1 MALLDYILGRPL
13 ASSEDQQERIGPLA
27 GVSVFGLDAL
37 SSAAY
42 GPEAALTILIPLGV
56 AGVHYGLDITI
67 AVSVILI
74 IVYFS
79 YRQTIAAYPQGAGSY
94 TVAKQ
99 NLGKHAGLW
108 AAVALLV
115 DYTLNVAVG
124 ISAGIGALTSAF
136 PILQP
141 YTLIL
146 CLAALVFLAFLN
158 LRGLRESGL
167 AFMPPTYLF
176 VGCLLLVCLVGIVKT
191 IVYGGHP
198 QAVVAP
204 PVVPQAAQ
212 ASISIWLF
220 LKAFAAGCT
229 AMTGVEAVSN
239 GVPVFKDPSVR
250 SARLTLTFIV
260 ATLIVLLLGIAY
272 LVAAY
277 RIVATDPGSPN
288 YQSILSLV
296 TAAVVGRGVFYYVT
310 MVAILLVLCLSA
322 NTSFADFP
330 RVCRTVSIDGFLPA
344 SFGVRGR
351 RLVYTQGILLL
362 TVLAGTLLFAFNGV
376 TDRLI
381 PLFAVGAFLA
391 FTLSQA
397 GMVVHWLKSQEPRAR
412 LSATVNGIG
421 ALATGITLIIV
432 IVTKFAE
439 GAWLVLI
446 VLPLLYFCMHAIER
460 HYQQVAAEI
469 AISGPISLREP
480 SSLIAVVPLD
490 HLNTVAARA
499 LQAAFAVS
507 ELVHVVHV
515 EHEDGDQ
522 DFAADWDKYVKPSI
536 EQSGL
541 TEPKVVVL
549 KSPYRKIVAPTL
561 NYIWNLERENPD
573 NSIVVLI
580 PQLVESHWYY
590 SFLHN
595 QRAAILRTVLLLKGR
610 NRILIMDVP
619 WHLECQTQTRGHHRM
634 EPWDQAPAWLDR

>member
-1 MALLDYILGRPL
+1 MALLDFILGRPL
-13 ASSEDQQERIGPLA
+13 ASSEDQQERIGSFA
-27 GVSVFGLDAL
+27 GLSVFGLDAL

-42 GPEAALTILIPLGV
+42 GPEAALTILIPLGL
-56 AGVHYGLDITI
+56 AGVGLGIPITV
-67 AVSVILI
+67 AVSAILI

-99 NLGKHAGLW
+99 NLGKHAGLG
-108 AAVALLV
+108 AAVALMV

-124 ISAGIGALTSAF
+124 ISAGIGALVSAF
-136 PILQP
+136 PALQP
-141 YTLIL
+141 HTLLL
-146 CLAALVFLAFLN
+146 CLTVLALLAFMN
-158 LRGLRESGL
+158 LRGLREAGL

-176 VGCLLLVCLVGIVKT
+176 IGCLLLVCLSGVVKP
-191 IVYGGHP
+191 ILSGAHP
-198 QAVVAP
+198 QPLVELSLP
-204 PVVPQAAQ
+204 PPPQTT
-212 ASISIWLF
+212 ISLWLF

-239 GVPVFKDPSVR
+239 GVPVFKEPWVK

-260 ATLIVLLLGIAY
+260 AILIILLLGIAY
-272 LVAAY
+272 LVSAY
-277 RIVATDPGSPN
+277 KITATEPGSPS

-296 TAAVVGRGVFYYVT
+296 TAAVAGRRVFYYVT
-310 MVAILLVLCLSA
+310 MVAVLLVLCLSA

-351 RLVYTQGILLL
+351 RLVYTQGIVLL
-362 TVLAGTLLFAFNGV
+362 TALAGILLFIFNGV

-397 GMVVHWLKSQEPRAR
+397 GMVMHWLKSQKPNAYV
-412 LSATVNGIG
+412 SAIINGVG
-421 ALATGITLIIV
+421 AFATGVTLLIV

-439 GAWLVLI
+439 GAWIVLI
-446 VLPLLYFCMHAIER
+446 VLPLLFLIMQAIEW
-460 HYQQVAAEI
+460 HYRDVAEEI
-469 AISGPISLREP
+469 AISGPILLREP
-480 SSLIAVVPLD
+480 SPLIAVVPLD
-490 HLNTVAARA
+490 HINSVSARA
-499 LQAAFAVS
+499 LQAAFAVTKK
-507 ELVHVVHV
+507 VHVVHV
-515 EHEDGDQ
+515 EHEDSEE
-522 DFAADWDKYVKPSI
+522 DFAGEWDKYVKPAI
-536 EQSGL
+536 QQSRL
-541 TEPKVVVL
+541 PAPEVVVL
-549 KSPYRKIVAPTL
+549 QSPYRQVVAPTL
-561 NYIWNLERENPD
+561 DYIWNLERENPD

-619 WHLECQTQTRGHHRM
+619 WHLNCQLKVRGRHRM
-634 EPWDQAPAWLDR
+634 EPWDRAPAWLDR

>member
-13 ASSEDQQERIGPLA
+13 ASSEDQQERIGSFA

-42 GPEAALTILIPLGV
+42 GPEAALTILIPLGL
-56 AGVHYGLDITI
+56 AGVGLGIPITV
-67 AVSVILI
+67 AVSAILV

-79 YRQTIAAYPQGAGSY
+79 YRQTIAAYPEGAGSY

-99 NLGKHAGLW
+99 NLGKHAGLC
-108 AAVALLV
+108 AAVALMV

-124 ISAGIGALTSAF
+124 ISAGIGALVSAF
-136 PILQP
+136 PVLQP
-141 YTLIL
+141 HTLLL
-146 CLAALVFLAFLN
+146 CLTVLALLAFLN
-158 LRGLRESGL
+158 LRGLREAGL

-176 VGCLLLVCLVGIVKT
+176 IGCLILVCLIGIVKT
-191 IVYGGHP
+191 IVSGGHP
-198 QAVVAP
+198 QPLAEFPSP
-204 PVVPQAAQ
+204 PQPQTT
-212 ASISIWLF
+212 INLWLF

-239 GVPVFKDPSVR
+239 GVPVFKEPAVK

-260 ATLIVLLLGIAY
+260 AILIILLLGIAY
-272 LVAAY
+272 LVSAY
-277 RIVATDPGSPN
+277 QITATEPGSPN

-296 TAAVVGRGVFYYVT
+296 TAAVAGRGAFYYVT
-310 MVAILLVLCLSA
+310 MVAVLLVLCLSA

-351 RLVYTQGILLL
+351 RLVYSQGIVLLTALAGILLF
-362 TVLAGTLLFAFNGV
+362 VFNGV

-397 GMVVHWLKSQEPRAR
+397 GMVMHWLRSKEPNAYV
-412 LSATVNGIG
+412 SAIVNGVG
-421 ALATGITLIIV
+421 AFATGVTLLVV

-439 GAWLVLI
+439 GAWVVLI
-446 VLPLLYFCMHAIER
+446 ALPLLFLIMQAIEW
-460 HYQQVAAEI
+460 HYRDVAEEI

-480 SSLIAVVPLD
+480 SPLIAVVPLD
-490 HLNTVAARA
+490 HLNTVSARA
-499 LQAAFAVS
+499 LQAAFAVTKK
-507 ELVHVVHV
+507 VHVVHV
-515 EHEDGDQ
+515 EHEDSEE
-522 DFAADWDKYVKPSI
+522 DFAGDWAKYVKPAI
-536 EQSGL
+536 KQNRLPAPE
-541 TEPKVVVL
+541 VVVL
-549 KSPYRKIVAPTL
+549 KSPYRKVVAPTL
-561 NYIWNLERENPD
+561 DYIWNLERENPD
-573 NSIVVLI
+573 SSIVVLI

-619 WHLECQTQTRGHHRM
+619 WHLSRQLQVRGHHRM
-634 EPWDQAPAWLDR
+634 EPWDRAPAWLDR

>member
-13 ASSEDQQERIGPLA
+13 ASSEDQQERIGSFS

-42 GPEAALTILIPLGV
+42 GPEAALTILIPLGM
-56 AGVHYGLDITI
+56 AGAGFGIPITV
-67 AVSVILI
+67 AVSAILV

-99 NLGKHAGLW
+99 NLGRHAGLW
-108 AAVALLV
+108 AAVALMV

-124 ISAGIGALTSAF
+124 ISAGIGALVSAF
-136 PILQP
+136 PVFQP
-141 YTLIL
+141 YTLLL
-146 CLAALVFLAFLN
+146 CLGVLALLAFMN
-158 LRGLRESGL
+158 LRGLREAGL

-176 VGCLLLVCLVGIVKT
+176 VGCLILVCLIGIVKT
-191 IVYGGHP
+191 VLSGGHP
-198 QAVVAP
+198 QPLAELP
-204 PVVPQAAQ
+204 SPSQPQTT
-212 ASISIWLF
+212 ISVWLF

-239 GVPVFKDPSVR
+239 GVPVFKEPVVK

-260 ATLIVLLLGIAY
+260 AILIILLIGIAY
-272 LVAAY
+272 LVSAY
-277 RIVATDPGSPN
+277 HITATEPGSPN

-296 TAAVVGRGVFYYVT
+296 TAAVAGRGVFYYLT
-310 MVAILLVLCLSA
+310 MIAVLLVLCLSA

-351 RLVYTQGILLL
+351 RLVYTQGIVLL
-362 TVLAGTLLFAFNGV
+362 TALAGILLFVFNGV

-397 GMVVHWLKSQEPRAR
+397 GMVMHWLRSKEPNAY
-412 LSATVNGIG
+412 LSAIVNGIG
-421 ALATGITLIIV
+421 AFATGLTLIIV

-446 VLPLLYFCMHAIER
+446 ALPLLFLIMQAIEW
-460 HYQQVAAEI
+460 HYREVAEEI
-469 AISGPISLREP
+469 AISGPVPLREP
-480 SSLIAVVPLD
+480 SPLIAVVPLD
-490 HLNTVAARA
+490 HLNTVSARA
-499 LQAAFAVS
+499 LQAAFAVTKK
-507 ELVHVVHV
+507 VHVVHV

-536 EQSGL
+536 RKSRL
-541 TEPKVVVL
+541 PEPKVAVL
-549 KSPYRKIVAPTL
+549 KSPYRKVVAPTL

-573 NSIVVLI
+573 SSIVVLI

-595 QRAAILRTVLLLKGR
+595 QRASILRTVLLLKGR
-610 NRILIMDVP
+610 NRILIMNVP
-619 WHLECQTQTRGHHRM
+619 WHLQCQLDIRGRHRI

>member
-13 ASSEDQQERIGPLA
+13 ASSEDQQERIGPFA

-42 GPEAALTILIPLGV
+42 GPEAALTILIPLGL
-56 AGVHYGLDITI
+56 AGVGLGIPITAAI
-67 AVSVILI
+67 SVILL

-108 AAVALLV
+108 AAVALML

-124 ISAGIGALTSAF
+124 ISAGIGALVSAF
-136 PILQP
+136 PSLQP
-141 YTLIL
+141 HTLL
-146 CLAALVFLAFLN
+146 FCLAVLALLAFLN
-158 LRGLRESGL
+158 LRGLREAGL

-176 VGCLLLVCLVGIVKT
+176 VGCLILVCLIGIIRT
-191 IVYGGHP
+191 IMSGGHP
-198 QAVVAP
+198 KALAELP
-204 PVVPQAAQ
+204 SAPQAQ
-212 ASISIWLF
+212 TTISAWLF

-239 GVPVFKDPSVR
+239 GVQAFREPAVK

-260 ATLIVLLLGIAY
+260 AILIALLLGIAY
-272 LVAAY
+272 LVSAY
-277 RIVATDPGSPN
+277 HVTATEPGSPN
-288 YQSILSLV
+288 YQSVLSLV
-296 TAAVVGRGVFYYVT
+296 TAAVAGRGVFYYVT

-330 RVCRTVSIDGFLPA
+330 RVCRTISIDGFLPA

-351 RLVYTQGILLL
+351 RLVYTQGIVLL
-362 TVLAGTLLFAFNGV
+362 TALAAILLVVFNGV

-397 GMVVHWLKSQEPRAR
+397 GMVMHWLRSKEPNAYV
-412 LSATVNGIG
+412 SAIINGVG
-421 ALATGITLIIV
+421 AFATGVTLIIV

-446 VLPLLYFCMHAIER
+446 VLPVLFFIMQWIEW
-460 HYQQVAAEI
+460 HYRDVAEEI

-480 SSLIAVVPLD
+480 SPLIAVVPLD
-490 HLNTVAARA
+490 HLNTVSARA
-499 LQAAFAVS
+499 LQAAFAVTKK
-507 ELVHVVHV
+507 VHVVHV
-515 EHEDGDQ
+515 EHEDSEE
-522 DFAADWDKYVKPSI
+522 DFAADWDRYVKPGIQHSR
-536 EQSGL
+536 L
-541 TEPKVVVL
+541 PAPVVTVL
-549 KSPYRKIVAPTL
+549 KSPYRRVVAPTL
-561 NYIWNLERENPD
+561 DYIWNLERENAD
-573 NSIVVLI
+573 SSIVVLI

-619 WHLECQTQTRGHHRM
+619 WHLTCQLQTRGHHRM
-634 EPWDQAPAWLDR
+634 EPWDRAPAWLDR

>member
-1 MALLDYILGRPL
+1 MALLDYILGRQL
-13 ASSEDQQERIGPLA
+13 ASSEDQQERIGSFS

-42 GPEAALTILIPLGV
+42 GPEAALTILIPLGM
-56 AGVHYGLDITI
+56 AGAGFGIPITA
-67 AVSVILI
+67 AVSAILI

-99 NLGKHAGLW
+99 NLGKHAGLS
-108 AAVALLV
+108 AAVALMV

-124 ISAGIGALTSAF
+124 ISAGIGALVSAF
-136 PILQP
+136 PFLQP
-141 YTLIL
+141 HTLLL
-146 CLAALVFLAFLN
+146 CLIVLALLAFFN
-158 LRGLRESGL
+158 LRGLREAGL

-176 VGCLLLVCLVGIVKT
+176 VGCLILVCLIGIVKT
-191 IVYGGHP
+191 VLSGGHP
-198 QAVVAP
+198 QPLVELP
-204 PVVPQAAQ
+204 SPQPQ
-212 ASISIWLF
+212 TTISVWLF

-239 GVPVFKDPSVR
+239 GVPVFKEPVVK
-250 SARLTLTFIV
+250 SAQLTLTFIV
-260 ATLIVLLLGIAY
+260 AILIFLLIGIAY
-272 LVAAY
+272 LVSAY
-277 RIVATDPGSPN
+277 HITASEPGSPN

-296 TAAVVGRGVFYYVT
+296 TAAVAGRGAFYYLT
-310 MVAILLVLCLSA
+310 MVAVLLVLCLSA

-330 RVCRTVSIDGFLPA
+330 RVCRTISIDGFLPA

-351 RLVYTQGILLL
+351 RLVYTQGIVLL
-362 TVLAGTLLFAFNGV
+362 TALAGILLFVFNGV

-397 GMVVHWLKSQEPRAR
+397 GMVMHWLRSKEPNAY
-412 LSATVNGIG
+412 LSAIVNGVG
-421 ALATGITLIIV
+421 AFATGLTLIIV

-446 VLPLLYFCMHAIER
+446 VLPLLFLIMRAIEW
-460 HYQQVAAEI
+460 HYREVAEEI
-469 AISGPISLREP
+469 AISGPVPLREP
-480 SSLIAVVPLD
+480 SPLIAVVPLD
-490 HLNTVAARA
+490 HLNTVSARA
-499 LQAAFAVS
+499 LQAAFAVTKK
-507 ELVHVVHV
+507 VHVVHV

-536 EQSGL
+536 RKSRL
-541 TEPKVVVL
+541 PEPKVAVL
-549 KSPYRKIVAPTL
+549 KSPFRKVVAPTL

-573 NSIVVLI
+573 SSIVVLI

-595 QRAAILRTVLLLKGR
+595 QRASILRTVLLLKGR
-610 NRILIMDVP
+610 NRILIMNVP
-619 WHLECQTQTRGHHRM
+619 WHLQCQLDIRGRHRI

>member
-13 ASSEDQQERIGPLA
+13 ASSEDQQERIGSFS

-42 GPEAALTILIPLGV
+42 GPEAALTILIPLGM
-56 AGVHYGLDITI
+56 AGAGFGIPITA
-67 AVSVILI
+67 AVSAILV

-99 NLGKHAGLW
+99 NLGKHAGLS
-108 AAVALLV
+108 AAVALMV

-124 ISAGIGALTSAF
+124 ISAGIGALVSAF
-136 PILQP
+136 PLLQP
-141 YTLIL
+141 HTLLL
-146 CLAALVFLAFLN
+146 CLIVLALLAFFN
-158 LRGLRESGL
+158 LRGLREAGL

-176 VGCLLLVCLVGIVKT
+176 VGCLILVCLIGIVKT
-191 IVYGGHP
+191 VLSGGHP
-198 QAVVAP
+198 QPLVELPSAQ
-204 PVVPQAAQ
+204 PQAT
-212 ASISIWLF
+212 ISVWLF

-239 GVPVFKDPSVR
+239 GVPVFKEPVVK

-260 ATLIVLLLGIAY
+260 AILIFLLIGIAY
-272 LVAAY
+272 LVSAY
-277 RIVATDPGSPN
+277 HITATEPGSSN
-288 YQSILSLV
+288 YQSVLSLV
-296 TAAVVGRGVFYYVT
+296 TAAVAGRGAFYYLT
-310 MVAILLVLCLSA
+310 MVAVLLVLCLSA

-330 RVCRTVSIDGFLPA
+330 RVCRTISIDGFLPA

-351 RLVYTQGILLL
+351 RLVYTQGIVLL
-362 TVLAGTLLFAFNGV
+362 TALAGILLFVFNGV

-397 GMVVHWLKSQEPRAR
+397 GMVMHWLRSRESNAY
-412 LSATVNGIG
+412 LSAIVNGVG
-421 ALATGITLIIV
+421 AFATGLTLIIV

-446 VLPLLYFCMHAIER
+446 VLPLLFLIMQAIEW
-460 HYQQVAAEI
+460 HYREVADEI

-480 SSLIAVVPLD
+480 SPLIAVVPLD
-490 HLNTVAARA
+490 HLNTVSARA
-499 LQAAFAVS
+499 LQAAFAVTKK
-507 ELVHVVHV
+507 VHVIHV

-536 EQSGL
+536 RRSRLPAPE
-541 TEPKVVVL
+541 VVVL
-549 KSPYRKIVAPTL
+549 KSPYRKVVAPTL

-573 NSIVVLI
+573 SSIVVLI

-595 QRAAILRTVLLLKGR
+595 QRASILRTVLLLKGR
-610 NRILIMDVP
+610 NRILIMNVP
-619 WHLECQTQTRGHHRM
+619 WHLKCQLKIRGPHRI

>member
-1 MALLDYILGRPL
+1 MALLDYILGRQL
-13 ASSEDQQERIGPLA
+13 ASSEDQQERIGSFS

-42 GPEAALTILIPLGV
+42 GPEAALTILIPLGM
-56 AGVHYGLDITI
+56 AGAGFGIPITA
-67 AVSVILI
+67 AVSAILI

-99 NLGKHAGLW
+99 NLGKHAALS
-108 AAVALLV
+108 AAVALMV

-124 ISAGIGALTSAF
+124 ISAGIGALVSAF
-136 PILQP
+136 PFLQP
-141 YTLIL
+141 HTLLL
-146 CLAALVFLAFLN
+146 CLIVLALLAFFN
-158 LRGLRESGL
+158 LRGLREAGL

-176 VGCLLLVCLVGIVKT
+176 VGCLILVCLIGIVKT
-191 IVYGGHP
+191 VLSGGHP
-198 QAVVAP
+198 QPLVELSS
-204 PVVPQAAQ
+204 PQPQ
-212 ASISIWLF
+212 TTISVWLF

-239 GVPVFKDPSVR
+239 GVPVFKEPVVK
-250 SARLTLTFIV
+250 SAQLTLTFIV
-260 ATLIVLLLGIAY
+260 AILIFLLIGIAY
-272 LVAAY
+272 LVSAY
-277 RIVATDPGSPN
+277 HITASEPGSPN
-288 YQSILSLV
+288 YQSVLSLV
-296 TAAVVGRGVFYYVT
+296 TAAVAGRGAFYYLT
-310 MVAILLVLCLSA
+310 MVAVLLVLCLSA

-351 RLVYTQGILLL
+351 RLVYTQGIVLL
-362 TVLAGTLLFAFNGV
+362 TALAGILLFVFNGV

-397 GMVVHWLKSQEPRAR
+397 GMVMHWLRSKEPNAY
-412 LSATVNGIG
+412 LSAIVNGVG
-421 ALATGITLIIV
+421 AFATGLTLIIV

-446 VLPLLYFCMHAIER
+446 VLPLLFLIMQAIEW
-460 HYQQVAAEI
+460 HYREVADEI
-469 AISGPISLREP
+469 AITGPVSLREP
-480 SSLIAVVPLD
+480 SPLIAVVPLD
-490 HLNTVAARA
+490 HLNTVSARA
-499 LQAAFAVS
+499 LQAAFAVTKK
-507 ELVHVVHV
+507 VHVVHV

-536 EQSGL
+536 RRSRLPAPE
-541 TEPKVVVL
+541 VVVL

-573 NSIVVLI
+573 SSIVVLI

-595 QRAAILRTVLLLKGR
+595 QRASILRTVLLLKGR
-610 NRILIMDVP
+610 NRILIMNVP
-619 WHLECQTQTRGHHRM
+619 WHLKCQLDIRGPHRI

>member
-13 ASSEDQQERIGPLA
+13 ASSEDQQERIDSFA

-42 GPEAALTILIPLGV
+42 GPEAALTILIPLGL
-56 AGVHYGLDITI
+56 AGVGLGIPITV
-67 AVSVILI
+67 AVSAILV

-99 NLGKHAGLW
+99 NLGKHAGLG
-108 AAVALLV
+108 AAVALMV

-124 ISAGIGALTSAF
+124 ISAGIGALVSAF
-136 PILQP
+136 PALQP
-141 YTLIL
+141 HTLLL
-146 CLAALVFLAFLN
+146 CLIVLALLAFMN
-158 LRGLRESGL
+158 LRGLREAGL

-176 VGCLLLVCLVGIVKT
+176 IGCLMLVCLIGIVKT
-191 IVYGGHP
+191 IMSGGHP
-198 QAVVAP
+198 QPLAELP
-204 PVVPQAAQ
+204 PPPPSQTT
-212 ASISIWLF
+212 ISLWLF

-239 GVPVFKDPSVR
+239 GVPVFKEPVVK

-260 ATLIVLLLGIAY
+260 AILIILLLGIAY

-277 RIVATDPGSPN
+277 QITATEPGSAN

-296 TAAVVGRGVFYYVT
+296 TAAVAGRGVFYYVT
-310 MVAILLVLCLSA
+310 MVAVLLVLCLSA

-351 RLVYTQGILLL
+351 RLVYTQGIVLL
-362 TVLAGTLLFAFNGV
+362 TALAGILLFVFNGV

-397 GMVVHWLKSQEPRAR
+397 GMVMHWLRSKEPNAY
-412 LSATVNGIG
+412 LSAIINGIG
-421 ALATGITLIIV
+421 AFATGVTLLIV

-439 GAWLVLI
+439 GAWIVLI
-446 VLPLLYFCMHAIER
+446 VLPLLYLIMQAIEW
-460 HYQQVAAEI
+460 HYRDVAEEI

-480 SSLIAVVPLD
+480 SHLIAVVPLD
-490 HLNTVAARA
+490 HINSVSARA
-499 LQAAFAVS
+499 LQAAYAVTKI
-507 ELVHVVHV
+507 VHVVHV
-515 EHEDGDQ
+515 EHEDSEE
-522 DFAADWDKYVKPSI
+522 DFASEWDKYVKPAI
-536 EQSGL
+536 KQSRL
-541 TEPKVVVL
+541 PAPEVVVL
-549 KSPYRKIVAPTL
+549 KSPYRKVVAPTL
-561 NYIWNLERENPD
+561 DYIWNLERENPD

-619 WHLECQTQTRGHHRM
+619 WHLNCQLQVRGRHRM
-634 EPWDQAPAWLDR
+634 EPWDRAPAWLDR

>member
-1 MALLDYILGRPL
+1 MALLDYILGRPQ
-13 ASSEDQQERIGPLA
+13 ASSEDQQERIGSFA

-42 GPEAALTILIPLGV
+42 GPEAALTILIPLGL
-56 AGVHYGLDITI
+56 AGVGLGIPITV
-67 AVSVILI
+67 AVSAILV

-99 NLGKHAGLW
+99 NLGKRAGLG
-108 AAVALLV
+108 AAVALMV

-124 ISAGIGALTSAF
+124 ISAGIGALVSAF
-136 PILQP
+136 PALQP
-141 YTLIL
+141 HTLLL
-146 CLAALVFLAFLN
+146 CLIVLALLAFMN
-158 LRGLRESGL
+158 LRGLREAGL

-176 VGCLLLVCLVGIVKT
+176 IGCLLLVCLIGIVKT
-191 IVYGGHP
+191 ILSGGHP
-198 QAVVAP
+198 QPLAELPHP
-204 PVVPQAAQ
+204 PPSETTV
-212 ASISIWLF
+212 SLWLF

-239 GVPVFKDPSVR
+239 GVPVFKEPVVK

-260 ATLIVLLLGIAY
+260 AILITLLLGIAY

-277 RIVATDPGSPN
+277 QISATEPGSPN

-296 TAAVVGRGVFYYVT
+296 TAAVAGRGVFYYIT
-310 MVAILLVLCLSA
+310 MVAVLLVLCLSA

-344 SFGVRGR
+344 SFGIRGR
-351 RLVYTQGILLL
+351 RLVYTQGIVLL
-362 TVLAGTLLFAFNGV
+362 TVLAGILLVVFNGV

-397 GMVVHWLKSQEPRAR
+397 GMVMHWLKSKEPNAYV
-412 LSATVNGIG
+412 SATINGIG
-421 ALATGITLIIV
+421 AFATGVTLLIV

-439 GAWLVLI
+439 GAWIVLI
-446 VLPLLYFCMHAIER
+446 VLPLLYLIMQAIEW
-460 HYQQVAAEI
+460 HYRDVAEEI

-480 SSLIAVVPLD
+480 SHLIAVVPLD
-490 HLNTVAARA
+490 HINSVSARA
-499 LQAAFAVS
+499 LQAAYAVTKI
-507 ELVHVVHV
+507 VHVVHV
-515 EHEDGDQ
+515 EHEDSEE
-522 DFAADWDKYVKPSI
+522 DFASEWDKYVKPAI
-536 EQSGL
+536 KQSRL
-541 TEPKVVVL
+541 PAPEVVVL
-549 KSPYRKIVAPTL
+549 KSPYRKVVAPTL
-561 NYIWNLERENPD
+561 DYIWNLERENPD

-619 WHLECQTQTRGHHRM
+619 WHLNCQLQVRGRHRM
-634 EPWDQAPAWLDR
+634 EPWDRAPAWLDR

>member
-13 ASSEDQQERIGPLA
+13 ASSEDQQERIGSFS

-42 GPEAALTILIPLGV
+42 GPEAALTILIPLGM
-56 AGVHYGLDITI
+56 AGAGFGIPITA
-67 AVSVILI
+67 AVSAILI

-99 NLGKHAGLW
+99 NLGKHAGLS
-108 AAVALLV
+108 AAVALMV

-124 ISAGIGALTSAF
+124 ISAGIGALVSAF
-136 PILQP
+136 PFLQP
-141 YTLIL
+141 HTLLL
-146 CLAALVFLAFLN
+146 CLIVLALLAFFN
-158 LRGLRESGL
+158 LRGLREAGL

-176 VGCLLLVCLVGIVKT
+176 VGCLILVCLIGIVKT
-191 IVYGGHP
+191 VLSDGHP
-198 QAVVAP
+198 QPLVELP
-204 PVVPQAAQ
+204 SPQPQ
-212 ASISIWLF
+212 TTISLWLF

-239 GVPVFKDPSVR
+239 GVPVFKEPVVK

-260 ATLIVLLLGIAY
+260 AILIFLLIGIAY
-272 LVAAY
+272 LVSAY
-277 RIVATDPGSPN
+277 HITASEPGSPN
-288 YQSILSLV
+288 YQSVLSLV
-296 TAAVVGRGVFYYVT
+296 TAAVAGRGAFYYLT
-310 MVAILLVLCLSA
+310 MVAVLLVLCLSA

-330 RVCRTVSIDGFLPA
+330 RVCRTISIDGFLPA

-351 RLVYTQGILLL
+351 RLVYTQGIVLL
-362 TVLAGTLLFAFNGV
+362 TALAGILLFVFNGV

-397 GMVVHWLKSQEPRAR
+397 GMVMHWLRSKEPNAY
-412 LSATVNGIG
+412 LSAIVNGVG
-421 ALATGITLIIV
+421 AFATGLTLIIV

-439 GAWLVLI
+439 GAWLVVI
-446 VLPLLYFCMHAIER
+446 VLPLLFLIMQAIEW
-460 HYQQVAAEI
+460 HYREVADEI
-469 AISGPISLREP
+469 AITGPVSLREP
-480 SSLIAVVPLD
+480 STLIAVVPLD
-490 HLNTVAARA
+490 HLNTVSARA
-499 LQAAFAVS
+499 LQAAFAVTKK
-507 ELVHVVHV
+507 VHVVHV

-536 EQSGL
+536 RRSRLPAPE
-541 TEPKVVVL
+541 VVVL
-549 KSPYRKIVAPTL
+549 KSPYRKVVAPTL

-573 NSIVVLI
+573 SSIVVLI

-595 QRAAILRTVLLLKGR
+595 QRASILRTVLLLKGR
-610 NRILIMDVP
+610 NRILIMNVP
-619 WHLECQTQTRGHHRM
+619 WHLKRQLDIRGPHRI

>member
-13 ASSEDQQERIGPLA
+13 ASSEDQQERIDSFA

-42 GPEAALTILIPLGV
+42 GPEAALTILIPLGL
-56 AGVHYGLDITI
+56 AGVGLGIPITV
-67 AVSVILI
+67 AVSAILV

-99 NLGKHAGLW
+99 NLGKHAGLG
-108 AAVALLV
+108 AAAALMV

-124 ISAGIGALTSAF
+124 ISAGIGALVSAF
-136 PILQP
+136 PALQP
-141 YTLIL
+141 HTLLL
-146 CLAALVFLAFLN
+146 CLVVLALLAFMN
-158 LRGLRESGL
+158 LRGLREAGL

-176 VGCLLLVCLVGIVKT
+176 IGCLMLVCLIGIVKT
-191 IVYGGHP
+191 IMSGGHP
-198 QAVVAP
+198 QPLAELP
-204 PVVPQAAQ
+204 PPPPSQTT
-212 ASISIWLF
+212 IGLWLF

-239 GVPVFKDPSVR
+239 GVPVFKEPVVK

-260 ATLIVLLLGIAY
+260 AILIILLLGIAY

-277 RIVATDPGSPN
+277 HITATEPGSAN

-296 TAAVVGRGVFYYVT
+296 TAAVAGRGVFYYVT
-310 MVAILLVLCLSA
+310 MVAVLLVLCLSA

-351 RLVYTQGILLL
+351 RLVYTQGIVLL
-362 TVLAGTLLFAFNGV
+362 TALAGILLFVFNGV

-397 GMVVHWLKSQEPRAR
+397 GMVMHWLKSKEPNAY
-412 LSATVNGIG
+412 LSAIINGVG
-421 ALATGITLIIV
+421 AFATGVTLLIV

-439 GAWLVLI
+439 GAWIVLI
-446 VLPLLYFCMHAIER
+446 VLPLLYLIMQAIEW
-460 HYQQVAAEI
+460 HYRDVAEEI

-480 SSLIAVVPLD
+480 SPLIAVVPLD
-490 HLNTVAARA
+490 HINSVSARA
-499 LQAAFAVS
+499 LQAAFAVTKK
-507 ELVHVVHV
+507 VHVVHV
-515 EHEDGDQ
+515 EHEDSEA
-522 DFAADWDKYVKPSI
+522 DFAGDWDKYVKPAI
-536 EQSGL
+536 KQSRL
-541 TEPKVVVL
+541 PAPEVAVL
-549 KSPYRKIVAPTL
+549 KSPYRKVVAPTL
-561 NYIWNLERENPD
+561 DYIWNLERENPD

-619 WHLECQTQTRGHHRM
+619 WHLNCQLQIRGRHRM
-634 EPWDQAPAWLDR
+634 EPWDRAPAWLDR

>member
-13 ASSEDQQERIGPLA
+13 ASSEDQQERIGPFA

-42 GPEAALTILIPLGV
+42 GPEAALTILIPLGL
-56 AGVHYGLDITI
+56 AGVGLGTPITAAI
-67 AVSVILI
+67 SVILL

-108 AAVALLV
+108 AAVALMV

-124 ISAGIGALTSAF
+124 ISAGIGALVSAF
-136 PILQP
+136 PSLQP
-141 YTLIL
+141 HTLL
-146 CLAALVFLAFLN
+146 FCLAVLALLAFLN
-158 LRGLRESGL
+158 LRGLREAGL

-176 VGCLLLVCLVGIVKT
+176 VGCLILVCLIGIIRT
-191 IVYGGHP
+191 IMSGGHP
-198 QAVVAP
+198 QALAELP
-204 PVVPQAAQ
+204 AAPQAQ
-212 ASISIWLF
+212 TTISVWLF

-239 GVPVFKDPSVR
+239 GVQAFREPAVK

-260 ATLIVLLLGIAY
+260 AILIALLLGIAY
-272 LVAAY
+272 LVSAY
-277 RIVATDPGSPN
+277 HVTATEPGSPN
-288 YQSILSLV
+288 YQSVLSLV
-296 TAAVVGRGVFYYVT
+296 TAAVAGRGVFYYVT

-330 RVCRTVSIDGFLPA
+330 RVCRTISIDGFLPA

-351 RLVYTQGILLL
+351 RLVYTQGIVLL
-362 TVLAGTLLFAFNGV
+362 TALAAILLVVFNGV

-397 GMVVHWLKSQEPRAR
+397 GMVMHWLRSKEPNAYV
-412 LSATVNGIG
+412 SAIINGVG
-421 ALATGITLIIV
+421 AFATGVTLIIV

-446 VLPLLYFCMHAIER
+446 VLPVLFFIMQWIEW
-460 HYQQVAAEI
+460 HYRDVAEEI

-480 SSLIAVVPLD
+480 SPLIAVVPLD
-490 HLNTVAARA
+490 HLNTVSARA
-499 LQAAFAVS
+499 LQAAFAVTKK
-507 ELVHVVHV
+507 VHVVHV
-515 EHEDGDQ
+515 EHEDSEE
-522 DFAADWDKYVKPSI
+522 DFAADWDRYVKPGIQHSR
-536 EQSGL
+536 L
-541 TEPKVVVL
+541 PAPVVTVL
-549 KSPYRKIVAPTL
+549 KSPYRRVVAPTL
-561 NYIWNLERENPD
+561 DYIWNLERENAD
-573 NSIVVLI
+573 SSIVVLI

-619 WHLECQTQTRGHHRM
+619 WHLTCQLQTRGHHRM
-634 EPWDQAPAWLDR
+634 EPWDRAPAWLDR

>member
-13 ASSEDQQERIGPLA
+13 ASSEDQQERIGSFS

-42 GPEAALTILIPLGV
+42 GPEAALTILIPLGM
-56 AGVHYGLDITI
+56 AGAGFGIPITV
-67 AVSVILI
+67 AVSAILV

-99 NLGKHAGLW
+99 NLGRHAGLW
-108 AAVALLV
+108 AAVALMV

-124 ISAGIGALTSAF
+124 ISAGIGALVSAF
-136 PILQP
+136 PVFQP
-141 YTLIL
+141 HTLLL
-146 CLAALVFLAFLN
+146 CLGVLALLAFMN
-158 LRGLRESGL
+158 LRGLREAGL

-176 VGCLLLVCLVGIVKT
+176 VGCLLLVCLIGFVKT
-191 IVYGGHP
+191 VLSGGHP
-198 QAVVAP
+198 QPLAELP
-204 PVVPQAAQ
+204 SPSQPQTT
-212 ASISIWLF
+212 IRVWLF

-239 GVPVFKDPSVR
+239 GVPVFKEPVVK

-260 ATLIVLLLGIAY
+260 AILIILLIGIAY
-272 LVAAY
+272 LVSAY
-277 RIVATDPGSPN
+277 HITATEPGSAN

-296 TAAVVGRGVFYYVT
+296 TAAVAGRGAFYYLT
-310 MVAILLVLCLSA
+310 MIAVLLVLCLSA

-330 RVCRTVSIDGFLPA
+330 RVCRTISIDGFLPA

-351 RLVYTQGILLL
+351 RLVYTQGIVLL
-362 TVLAGTLLFAFNGV
+362 TALAGILLFVFNGV

-397 GMVVHWLKSQEPRAR
+397 GMVMHWLRSKEPNAY
-412 LSATVNGIG
+412 LSAIVNGIG
-421 ALATGITLIIV
+421 AFATGLTLIIV

-446 VLPLLYFCMHAIER
+446 ALPLLFLIMQAIEW
-460 HYQQVAAEI
+460 HYREVAEEI
-469 AISGPISLREP
+469 AISGPVPLREP
-480 SSLIAVVPLD
+480 SPLIAVVPLD
-490 HLNTVAARA
+490 HLNTVSARA
-499 LQAAFAVS
+499 LQAAFAVTKK
-507 ELVHVVHV
+507 VHVVHV

-536 EQSGL
+536 RKSRL
-541 TEPKVVVL
+541 PEPDVVVL
-549 KSPYRKIVAPTL
+549 KSPYRKVVAPTL

-573 NSIVVLI
+573 SSIVVLI

-595 QRAAILRTVLLLKGR
+595 QRASILRTVLLLKGR
-610 NRILIMDVP
+610 NRILIMNVP
-619 WHLECQTQTRGHHRM
+619 WHLQCQLDIRGRHRI

>member
-13 ASSEDQQERIGPLA
+13 ASTEDKQERIGSFS

-42 GPEAALTILIPLGV
+42 GPEAALTILIPLGM
-56 AGVHYGLDITI
+56 AGAGFGIPITV
-67 AVSVILI
+67 AVSAILV

-99 NLGKHAGLW
+99 NLGRHAGLW
-108 AAVALLV
+108 AAVALMV

-124 ISAGIGALTSAF
+124 ISAGIGALVSAF
-136 PILQP
+136 PVFQP
-141 YTLIL
+141 HTLLL
-146 CLAALVFLAFLN
+146 CLGVLALLAFMN
-158 LRGLRESGL
+158 LRGLREAGL

-176 VGCLLLVCLVGIVKT
+176 VGCLLLVCLIGIVKT
-191 IVYGGHP
+191 VLSGGHP
-198 QAVVAP
+198 QPLAELPSP
-204 PVVPQAAQ
+204 PQPQTT
-212 ASISIWLF
+212 ISIWLF

-239 GVPVFKDPSVR
+239 GVPVFKEPVVK

-260 ATLIVLLLGIAY
+260 AILIILLIGIAY
-272 LVAAY
+272 LVYAFH
-277 RIVATDPGSPN
+277 ITATEPGSPN

-296 TAAVVGRGVFYYVT
+296 TAAVAGRGAFYYLT
-310 MVAILLVLCLSA
+310 MVAVLLVLCLSA

-330 RVCRTVSIDGFLPA
+330 RVCRTISIDGFLPA

-351 RLVYTQGILLL
+351 RLVYTQGIVLL
-362 TVLAGTLLFAFNGV
+362 TALAGILLFVFNGV

-397 GMVVHWLKSQEPRAR
+397 GMVMHWLRSKEPNAY
-412 LSATVNGIG
+412 LSAIVNGIG
-421 ALATGITLIIV
+421 ALATGLTLIIV

-446 VLPLLYFCMHAIER
+446 VLPLLFLIMQAIEW
-460 HYQQVAAEI
+460 HYREVAEEI
-469 AISGPISLREP
+469 AIPGPVSLREP
-480 SSLIAVVPLD
+480 SPLIAVVPLD
-490 HLNTVAARA
+490 HLNTVSARA
-499 LQAAFAVS
+499 LQAAFAVTKK
-507 ELVHVVHV
+507 VHVVHV

-536 EQSGL
+536 RKSRL
-541 TEPKVVVL
+541 PEPEVVVL
-549 KSPYRKIVAPTL
+549 KSPYRKVVAPTL

-573 NSIVVLI
+573 SSIVVLI

-595 QRAAILRTVLLLKGR
+595 QRASILRTVLLLKGR
-610 NRILIMDVP
+610 NRILIMNVP
-619 WHLECQTQTRGHHRM
+619 WHLQCQLGIRGRHRI

>member
-13 ASSEDQQERIGPLA
+13 ASSEDQQERIDSFA

-42 GPEAALTILIPLGV
+42 GPEAALTILIPLGL
-56 AGVHYGLDITI
+56 AGVGLGIPITV
-67 AVSVILI
+67 AVSAILV

-99 NLGKHAGLW
+99 NLGKHAGLG
-108 AAVALLV
+108 AAVALMV

-124 ISAGIGALTSAF
+124 ISAGIGALVSAF
-136 PILQP
+136 PALQP
-141 YTLIL
+141 HTLLL
-146 CLAALVFLAFLN
+146 CLIVLALLAFMN
-158 LRGLRESGL
+158 LRGLREAGL

-176 VGCLLLVCLVGIVKT
+176 IGCLMLVCLIGIVKT
-191 IVYGGHP
+191 IMSGGHP
-198 QAVVAP
+198 QPLAELP
-204 PVVPQAAQ
+204 PPPPSQTT
-212 ASISIWLF
+212 ISLWLF

-239 GVPVFKDPSVR
+239 GVPIFKEPVVK

-260 ATLIVLLLGIAY
+260 AILIILLLGIAY

-277 RIVATDPGSPN
+277 QITATEPGSAN

-296 TAAVVGRGVFYYVT
+296 TAAVTGRGVFYYVT
-310 MVAILLVLCLSA
+310 MVAVLLVLCLSA

-351 RLVYTQGILLL
+351 RLVYTQGIVLL
-362 TVLAGTLLFAFNGV
+362 TALAGILLFVFNGV

-397 GMVVHWLKSQEPRAR
+397 GMVMHWLRSKEPNAY
-412 LSATVNGIG
+412 LSAIINGIG
-421 ALATGITLIIV
+421 AFATGVTLLIV

-439 GAWLVLI
+439 GAWIVLI
-446 VLPLLYFCMHAIER
+446 VLPLLYLIMQAIEW
-460 HYQQVAAEI
+460 HYRDVAEEI
-469 AISGPISLREP
+469 AISGPILLREP
-480 SSLIAVVPLD
+480 SPLIAVVPLD
-490 HLNTVAARA
+490 HINSVSARA
-499 LQAAFAVS
+499 LQAAFAVTKK
-507 ELVHVVHV
+507 VHVVHV
-515 EHEDGDQ
+515 EHEDSEA
-522 DFAADWDKYVKPSI
+522 DFASDWDKCVKPAI
-536 EQSGL
+536 KQSRL
-541 TEPKVVVL
+541 PAPEVVVL
-549 KSPYRKIVAPTL
+549 KSPYRKVVAPTL
-561 NYIWNLERENPD
+561 DYIWNLERENPD

-619 WHLECQTQTRGHHRM
+619 WHLNCQLQIRGRHRM
-634 EPWDQAPAWLDR
+634 EPWDRAPAWLDR

>member
-1 MALLDYILGRPL
+1 MALLDYILGRQL
-13 ASSEDQQERIGPLA
+13 ASSEDQQERIGSFS

-42 GPEAALTILIPLGV
+42 GPEAALTILIPLGM
-56 AGVHYGLDITI
+56 AGAGFGIPITA
-67 AVSVILI
+67 AVSAILI

-99 NLGKHAGLW
+99 NLGKHAGLS
-108 AAVALLV
+108 AAVALMV

-124 ISAGIGALTSAF
+124 ISAGIGALVSAF
-136 PILQP
+136 PFLQP
-141 YTLIL
+141 HTLLL
-146 CLAALVFLAFLN
+146 CLIVLALLAFFN
-158 LRGLRESGL
+158 LRGLREAGL

-176 VGCLLLVCLVGIVKT
+176 VGCLILVCLIGIVKT
-191 IVYGGHP
+191 VLSGGHP
-198 QAVVAP
+198 QPLVELPSAH
-204 PVVPQAAQ
+204 PQTT
-212 ASISIWLF
+212 ISVWLF

-239 GVPVFKDPSVR
+239 GVPVFKEPVVK

-260 ATLIVLLLGIAY
+260 AILIFLLIGIAY
-272 LVAAY
+272 LVSAY
-277 RIVATDPGSPN
+277 HITATEPGSPN

-296 TAAVVGRGVFYYVT
+296 TTAVAGRGVFYYLT
-310 MVAILLVLCLSA
+310 MVAVLLVLCLSA

-330 RVCRTVSIDGFLPA
+330 RVCRTISIDGFLPA

-351 RLVYTQGILLL
+351 RLVYTQGIVLL
-362 TVLAGTLLFAFNGV
+362 TALAGILLFVFNGV

-397 GMVVHWLKSQEPRAR
+397 GMVMHWLRSKEPNAH
-412 LSATVNGIG
+412 LSAIVNGVG
-421 ALATGITLIIV
+421 AFATGLTLIIV

-446 VLPLLYFCMHAIER
+446 VLPLLFLIMQAIEW
-460 HYQQVAAEI
+460 HYREVADEI
-469 AISGPISLREP
+469 AITGPVSLREP
-480 SSLIAVVPLD
+480 STLIAVVPLD
-490 HLNTVAARA
+490 HLNTVSARA
-499 LQAAFAVS
+499 LQAAFAVTKK
-507 ELVHVVHV
+507 VHVVHV

-536 EQSGL
+536 RRSRLPAPE
-541 TEPKVVVL
+541 VVVL
-549 KSPYRKIVAPTL
+549 KSPYRKVVAPTL

-573 NSIVVLI
+573 SSIVVLI

-595 QRAAILRTVLLLKGR
+595 QRASILRTVLLLKGR
-610 NRILIMDVP
+610 NRILIMNVP
-619 WHLECQTQTRGHHRM
+619 WHLKSQLDIRGLHRI

>member
-13 ASSEDQQERIGPLA
+13 ASSEDQQERIGSFS

-42 GPEAALTILIPLGV
+42 GPEAALTILIPLGM
-56 AGVHYGLDITI
+56 AGAGFGIPITI
-67 AVSVILI
+67 AVSAILV

-99 NLGKHAGLW
+99 NLGRHAGLW
-108 AAVALLV
+108 AAVALMV

-124 ISAGIGALTSAF
+124 ISAGIGALVSAF
-136 PILQP
+136 PVFQP
-141 YTLIL
+141 HTLLL
-146 CLAALVFLAFLN
+146 CLGVLALLAFMN
-158 LRGLRESGL
+158 LRGLREAGL

-176 VGCLLLVCLVGIVKT
+176 VGCLLLVCLIGIAKT
-191 IVYGGHP
+191 VLSGGHP
-198 QAVVAP
+198 QPLAELP
-204 PVVPQAAQ
+204 SPSQPQTT
-212 ASISIWLF
+212 ISVWLF

-239 GVPVFKDPSVR
+239 GVPVFKEPVVK

-260 ATLIVLLLGIAY
+260 AILIILLIGIAC
-272 LVAAY
+272 LVSAY
-277 RIVATDPGSPN
+277 HITATEPGSPN

-296 TAAVVGRGVFYYVT
+296 TGAVAGRGVFYYLT
-310 MVAILLVLCLSA
+310 MVAVLLVLCLSA

-351 RLVYTQGILLL
+351 RLVYTQGIVLL
-362 TVLAGTLLFAFNGV
+362 TALAGILLFVFNGV

-397 GMVVHWLKSQEPRAR
+397 GMVMHWLRSKEPNAH
-412 LSATVNGIG
+412 LSAMVNGIG
-421 ALATGITLIIV
+421 AFATGLTLIIV

-446 VLPLLYFCMHAIER
+446 VLPLLFLIMRAIEW
-460 HYQQVAAEI
+460 HYREVAQEI
-469 AISGPISLREP
+469 AISGPVPLREP
-480 SSLIAVVPLD
+480 SPLIAVVPLD
-490 HLNTVAARA
+490 HLNTVSARA
-499 LQAAFAVS
+499 LQAAFAVTKK
-507 ELVHVVHV
+507 VHVVHV

-536 EQSGL
+536 RKSRL
-541 TEPKVVVL
+541 PEPKVAVL
-549 KSPYRKIVAPTL
+549 KSPYRKVVAPTL

-573 NSIVVLI
+573 SSIVVLI

-595 QRAAILRTVLLLKGR
+595 QRASILRTVLLLKGR
-610 NRILIMDVP
+610 NRILIMNVP
-619 WHLECQTQTRGHHRM
+619 WHLQCQLDIRGRHRI

>member
-1 MALLDYILGRPL
+1 MALLDYILGRPQ
-13 ASSEDQQERIGPLA
+13 ASSEDQQERIGSFA

-42 GPEAALTILIPLGV
+42 GPEAALTILIPLGL
-56 AGVHYGLDITI
+56 AGVGLGIPITV
-67 AVSVILI
+67 AVSAILV

-99 NLGKHAGLW
+99 NLGKHAGLG
-108 AAVALLV
+108 AAVALMV

-124 ISAGIGALTSAF
+124 ISAGIGALVSAF
-136 PILQP
+136 PALQP
-141 YTLIL
+141 HTLLL
-146 CLAALVFLAFLN
+146 CLIVLALLAFMN
-158 LRGLRESGL
+158 LRGLREAGL

-176 VGCLLLVCLVGIVKT
+176 IGCLLLVCLIGIVKA
-191 IVYGGHP
+191 ILSGGHP
-198 QAVVAP
+198 QPLAELPHP
-204 PVVPQAAQ
+204 PPSETTV
-212 ASISIWLF
+212 SLWLF

-239 GVPVFKDPSVR
+239 GVPVFKEPVVK

-260 ATLIVLLLGIAY
+260 AILITLLLGIAY

-277 RIVATDPGSPN
+277 QISATEPGSPN

-296 TAAVVGRGVFYYVT
+296 TAAVAGRGVFYYIT
-310 MVAILLVLCLSA
+310 MVAVLLVLCLSA

-344 SFGVRGR
+344 SFGIRGR
-351 RLVYTQGILLL
+351 RLVYTQGIVLL
-362 TVLAGTLLFAFNGV
+362 TVLAGILLVVFNGV

-397 GMVVHWLKSQEPRAR
+397 GMVMHWLKSKEPNAYV
-412 LSATVNGIG
+412 SATINGIG
-421 ALATGITLIIV
+421 AFATGVTLLIV

-439 GAWLVLI
+439 GAWIVLI
-446 VLPLLYFCMHAIER
+446 VLPLLYLIMQAIEW
-460 HYQQVAAEI
+460 HYRDVAEEI

-480 SSLIAVVPLD
+480 SHLIAVVPLD
-490 HLNTVAARA
+490 HINSVSARA
-499 LQAAFAVS
+499 LQAAYAVTKI
-507 ELVHVVHV
+507 VHVVHV
-515 EHEDGDQ
+515 EHEDSEE
-522 DFAADWDKYVKPSI
+522 DFASEWDKYVKPAI
-536 EQSGL
+536 KQSRL
-541 TEPKVVVL
+541 PAPEVVVL
-549 KSPYRKIVAPTL
+549 KSPYRKVVAPTL
-561 NYIWNLERENPD
+561 DYIWNLERENPD

-619 WHLECQTQTRGHHRM
+619 WHLNCQLQVRGRHRM
-634 EPWDQAPAWLDR
+634 EPWDRAPAWLDR

>member
-13 ASSEDQQERIGPLA
+13 ASSEDQQERIGSFA

-42 GPEAALTILIPLGV
+42 GPEAALTILIPLGL
-56 AGVHYGLDITI
+56 AGVGLGIPITV
-67 AVSVILI
+67 AVSAILV

-99 NLGKHAGLW
+99 NLGKHAGLG
-108 AAVALLV
+108 AAVALMV

-124 ISAGIGALTSAF
+124 ISAGIGALVSAF
-136 PILQP
+136 PALQP
-141 YTLIL
+141 HTLLL
-146 CLAALVFLAFLN
+146 CLVVLALLAFMN
-158 LRGLRESGL
+158 LRGLREAGL

-176 VGCLLLVCLVGIVKT
+176 IGCLLLVCLIGIVKT
-191 IVYGGHP
+191 IMSGGHP
-198 QAVVAP
+198 QPLAELP
-204 PVVPQAAQ
+204 PPPSSQTT
-212 ASISIWLF
+212 ISLWLF

-239 GVPVFKDPSVR
+239 GVPVFKEPVVK

-260 ATLIVLLLGIAY
+260 AILIILLLGIAY

-277 RIVATDPGSPN
+277 HITATEPGAPN

-296 TAAVVGRGVFYYVT
+296 TAAVAGRGVFYYVT
-310 MVAILLVLCLSA
+310 MVGVLLVLCLSA

-351 RLVYTQGILLL
+351 RLVYTQGIVLL
-362 TVLAGTLLFAFNGV
+362 TVLAGILLFVFNGV

-397 GMVVHWLKSQEPRAR
+397 GMVMHWLRSKEPNAYV
-412 LSATVNGIG
+412 SAIINGIG
-421 ALATGITLIIV
+421 AFATGVTLLIV

-439 GAWLVLI
+439 GAWIVLI
-446 VLPLLYFCMHAIER
+446 VLPLLYLIMQAIEW
-460 HYQQVAAEI
+460 HYRDVAEEI

-480 SSLIAVVPLD
+480 SPLIAVVPLD
-490 HLNTVAARA
+490 HINSVSARA
-499 LQAAFAVS
+499 LQAAFAVTKK
-507 ELVHVVHV
+507 VHVVHV
-515 EHEDGDQ
+515 EHEDSEA
-522 DFAADWDKYVKPSI
+522 DFAGDWDKYVKPAI
-536 EQSGL
+536 KQSRL
-541 TEPKVVVL
+541 PAPEVVVL
-549 KSPYRKIVAPTL
+549 KSPYRKVVAPTL
-561 NYIWNLERENPD
+561 DYIWNLERENPD

-610 NRILIMDVP
+610 NRILTMDVP
-619 WHLECQTQTRGHHRM
+619 WHLNCQLQMRGRHRM
-634 EPWDQAPAWLDR
+634 EPWDRAPAWLDR

>member
-1 MALLDYILGRPL
+1 MALLDFILGRPL
-13 ASSEDQQERIGPLA
+13 ASSEDQQERIGSFA

-42 GPEAALTILIPLGV
+42 GPEAALTILIPLGL
-56 AGVHYGLDITI
+56 AGVGLGIPITV
-67 AVSVILI
+67 AVSAILV

-99 NLGKHAGLW
+99 NLGKHAGLG
-108 AAVALLV
+108 AAVALMV

-124 ISAGIGALTSAF
+124 ISAGVGALVSAF
-136 PILQP
+136 PALQP
-141 YTLIL
+141 HTLVL
-146 CLAALVFLAFLN
+146 CLTVLALLAFMN
-158 LRGLRESGL
+158 LRGLREAGL

-176 VGCLLLVCLVGIVKT
+176 IGCLMLVCLIGIVKT
-191 IVYGGHP
+191 VLSGGHP
-198 QAVVAP
+198 QSLTELPSRP
-204 PVVPQAAQ
+204 PPQTT
-212 ASISIWLF
+212 ISLWLF

-239 GVPVFKDPSVR
+239 GVPVFKEPTVK

-260 ATLIVLLLGIAY
+260 AILIILLLGIAY
-272 LVAAY
+272 LVSAY
-277 RIVATDPGSPN
+277 QITATEPGSAN

-296 TAAVVGRGVFYYVT
+296 TAGVTGRGVFYYVT
-310 MVAILLVLCLSA
+310 MVAVLLVLCLSA

-330 RVCRTVSIDGFLPA
+330 RVCRTVSIDGFLPS
-344 SFGVRGR
+344 SFGIRGR
-351 RLVYTQGILLL
+351 RLVYTQGIVLL
-362 TVLAGTLLFAFNGV
+362 TALAGILLFIFNGV

-397 GMVVHWLKSQEPRAR
+397 GMVMHWLKSQEPNAYV
-412 LSATVNGIG
+412 SAIINGVG
-421 ALATGITLIIV
+421 AFATGVTLLIV

-439 GAWLVLI
+439 GAWIVLI
-446 VLPLLYFCMHAIER
+446 VLPLLFLIMQAIEW
-460 HYQQVAAEI
+460 HYRDVAEEI
-469 AISGPISLREP
+469 AISGPILLREP
-480 SSLIAVVPLD
+480 SPLIAVVPLD
-490 HLNTVAARA
+490 HLNSVSARA
-499 LQAAFAVS
+499 LQTAFTVTKK
-507 ELVHVVHV
+507 VHVVHV
-515 EHEDGDQ
+515 EHEDSEE
-522 DFAADWDKYVKPSI
+522 DFAGDWNKYVKPAI
-536 EQSGL
+536 QQSRL
-541 TEPKVVVL
+541 PAPEVVVL
-549 KSPYRKIVAPTL
+549 QSPYRQVVAPTL
-561 NYIWNLERENPD
+561 DYIWNLERENPD

-619 WHLECQTQTRGHHRM
+619 WHLNCQLKVRGRHRM
-634 EPWDQAPAWLDR
+634 EPWDRAPAWLDR

>member
-13 ASSEDQQERIGPLA
+13 ASSEDQQERIGSFS

-42 GPEAALTILIPLGV
+42 GPEAALTILIPLGM
-56 AGVHYGLDITI
+56 AGAGFGIPITV
-67 AVSVILI
+67 AVSAILV

-99 NLGKHAGLW
+99 NLGRHAGLW
-108 AAVALLV
+108 AAVALMV

-124 ISAGIGALTSAF
+124 ISAGIGALVSAF
-136 PILQP
+136 PVFQP
-141 YTLIL
+141 HTLLL
-146 CLAALVFLAFLN
+146 CLGVLALLAFMN
-158 LRGLRESGL
+158 LRGLREAGL

-176 VGCLLLVCLVGIVKT
+176 VGCLLLVCLIGFVKT
-191 IVYGGHP
+191 VLSGGHP
-198 QAVVAP
+198 QPLAELP
-204 PVVPQAAQ
+204 SPSQPQTT
-212 ASISIWLF
+212 ISVWLF

-239 GVPVFKDPSVR
+239 GVPVFKEPVVK

-260 ATLIVLLLGIAY
+260 AILIMLLIGIAY
-272 LVAAY
+272 LVSAY
-277 RIVATDPGSPN
+277 HITATEPGSAN

-296 TAAVVGRGVFYYVT
+296 TAAVAGRGAFYYLT
-310 MVAILLVLCLSA
+310 MIAVLLVLCLSA

-330 RVCRTVSIDGFLPA
+330 RVCRTISIDGFLPA

-351 RLVYTQGILLL
+351 RLVYTQGIVLL
-362 TVLAGTLLFAFNGV
+362 TALAGILLFVFNGV

-397 GMVVHWLKSQEPRAR
+397 GMVMHWLRSKEPNAY
-412 LSATVNGIG
+412 LSAIVNGIG
-421 ALATGITLIIV
+421 AFATGLTLIIV

-446 VLPLLYFCMHAIER
+446 ALPLLFLIMQAIEW
-460 HYQQVAAEI
+460 HYREVAEEI
-469 AISGPISLREP
+469 AISGPVPLREP
-480 SSLIAVVPLD
+480 SPLIAVVPLD
-490 HLNTVAARA
+490 HLNTVSARA
-499 LQAAFAVS
+499 LQAAFAVTKK
-507 ELVHVVHV
+507 VHVVHV

-536 EQSGL
+536 RKSRL
-541 TEPKVVVL
+541 PEPKVVVL
-549 KSPYRKIVAPTL
+549 KSPYRKVVAPTL

-573 NSIVVLI
+573 SSIVVLI

-595 QRAAILRTVLLLKGR
+595 QRASILRTVLLLKGR
-610 NRILIMDVP
+610 NRILIMNVP
-619 WHLECQTQTRGHHRM
+619 WHLQCQLDIRGRHRI

>member
-1 MALLDYILGRPL
+1 MALLDYLLGRPL
-13 ASSEDQQERIGPLA
+13 ASSEDQQERIDSFA

-42 GPEAALTILIPLGV
+42 GPEAALTILIPLGL
-56 AGVHYGLDITI
+56 AGVGLGIPITV
-67 AVSVILI
+67 AVSAILV

-99 NLGKHAGLW
+99 NLGKHAGLG
-108 AAVALLV
+108 AAVALMV

-124 ISAGIGALTSAF
+124 ISAGIGALVSAF
-136 PILQP
+136 PALQP
-141 YTLIL
+141 HTLLL
-146 CLAALVFLAFLN
+146 CLIVLALLAFMN
-158 LRGLRESGL
+158 LRGLREAGL

-176 VGCLLLVCLVGIVKT
+176 IGCLMLVCLIGIVKT
-191 IVYGGHP
+191 IMSGGHP
-198 QAVVAP
+198 QPLAELP
-204 PVVPQAAQ
+204 PPPPSQTT
-212 ASISIWLF
+212 ISLWLF

-239 GVPVFKDPSVR
+239 GVPVFKEPVVK

-260 ATLIVLLLGIAY
+260 AILIILLLGIAY

-277 RIVATDPGSPN
+277 QITATEPGSAN

-296 TAAVVGRGVFYYVT
+296 TAAVTGRGVFYYVT
-310 MVAILLVLCLSA
+310 MVAVLLVLCLSA

-351 RLVYTQGILLL
+351 RLVYTQGIVLL
-362 TVLAGTLLFAFNGV
+362 TALAGILLFVFNGV

-397 GMVVHWLKSQEPRAR
+397 GMVMHWLRSKEPNAY
-412 LSATVNGIG
+412 LSAIINGIG
-421 ALATGITLIIV
+421 AFATGVTLLIV

-439 GAWLVLI
+439 GAWIVLI
-446 VLPLLYFCMHAIER
+446 VLPLLYLIMQAIEW
-460 HYQQVAAEI
+460 HYRDVAEEI
-469 AISGPISLREP
+469 AISGPILLREP
-480 SSLIAVVPLD
+480 SPLIAVVPLD
-490 HLNTVAARA
+490 HINSVSARA
-499 LQAAFAVS
+499 LQAAFAVTKK
-507 ELVHVVHV
+507 VHVVHV
-515 EHEDGDQ
+515 EHEDSEA
-522 DFAADWDKYVKPSI
+522 DFAGDWDKCVKPAI
-536 EQSGL
+536 KQSRL
-541 TEPKVVVL
+541 PAPEVVVL
-549 KSPYRKIVAPTL
+549 KSPYRKVVAPTL
-561 NYIWNLERENPD
+561 DYIWNLERENPD

-619 WHLECQTQTRGHHRM
+619 WHLNCQLQIRGRHRM
-634 EPWDQAPAWLDR
+634 EPWDRAPAWLDR